1 MILMTTIL
9 RTTKPIQLNDHKD
22 EEEDGDEDEDEDD
35 DEADYDDANK
45 KVDSEVNLPPAVH
58 PDEHFLA
65 KPIM

>member
-1 MILMTTIL
+1 MILMTMIL
-9 RTTKPIQLNDHKD
+9 RIMKPIQHNDHENYHD
-22 EEEDGDEDEDEDD
+22 HEDEDD
-35 DEADYDDANK
+35 DGYDDANK

>member
-9 RTTKPIQLNDHKD
+9 RGTKPIQLNDHED
-22 EEEDGDEDEDEDD
+22 EEEDGDE

>member
-1 MILMTTIL
+1 MRI
-9 RTTKPIQLNDHKD
+9 TKPIQYNDY
-22 EEEDGDEDEDEDD
+22 EYEDEDD
-35 DEADYDDANK
+35 DGDGDANK